1 MDNTDK
7 PIIIGILFI
16 IFIIIAQTPIAN
28 LYLGAIVQSRNID
41 ITYSYNGCGSG
52 TTSRYQYSV
61 NGGSYNQGSTQISCS
76 DPNPTQT
83 LRNQAIAYA
92 GITDYD
98 IVYVNKVLYQAPEP
112 ILTPPNVNTAD
123 VNVVGSPNINV
134 VVNTPT
140 NIPLVLTYSALDT
153 SAKDGIYEVK
163 MFRYQI
169 LDSYFNPIKTSDW
182 MKIVGASPYTF
193 NVPITIPVE
202 SISFVVGTIVNQK
215 YVFTNNAWT
224 LQETVEFRDIK
235 QVTAKSAIPSPTP
248 VPTPAPTT
256 TTQVPSPTPS
266 STEGALII
274 TSQPTFAGI
283 IIDGQDKHRAT
294 DASFIVT
301 PGTHT
306 VVLFNVDYQN
316 YTKTVQ
322 VGSGQTVRI
331 DAVLTPKTTPVAVPS
346 VVVTPVRT
354 VSPTIT
360 TVPSQPTTTTV
371 TTSTTTLPMNIPKAS
386 DNIFGIIT
394 IAILIIT
401 IVMAVITFRRK

>member
-1 MDNTDK
+1 MNNTNK
-7 PIIIGILFI
+7 SIIVSVFFILLI
-16 IFIIIAQTPIAN
+16 ILSQTPMAK

-61 NGGSYNQGSTQISCS
+61 NGGAYNQGSTQLSCS

-92 GITDYD
+92 GITEYD

-134 VVNTPT
+134 IVNTPT
-140 NIPLVLTYSALDT
+140 NIPLSLSYSALDT

-193 NVPITIPVE
+193 NVPMTPAYE

-215 YVFTNNAWT
+215 YIFINNAWT
-224 LQETVEFRDIK
+224 LQESIEFRDIK
-235 QVTAKSAIPSPTP
+235 QVTAKSTIPTATPTP
-248 VPTPAPTT
+248 IPTT

-301 PGTHT
+301 PGSHT

-331 DAVLTPKTTPVAVPS
+331 DAVLTPKTTPIAVHT
-346 VVVTPVRT
+346 VVINPVRT

-360 TVPSQPTTTTV
+360 SVPTQSTV
-371 TTSTTTLPMNIPKAS
+371 TTTLPINVPQVQVS
-386 DNIFGIIT
+386 DSTYGIVAIIAVIIT
-394 IAILIIT
+394 III
-401 IVMAVITFRRK
+401 AVITFRRK

>member
-1 MDNTDK
+1 MNNTNK
-7 PIIIGILFI
+7 SIIVSVFFILLI
-16 IFIIIAQTPIAN
+16 ILSQTPMAK

-61 NGGSYNQGSTQISCS
+61 NGGAYNQGSTQLSCS

-92 GITDYD
+92 GITEYD

-112 ILTPPNVNTAD
+112 ILTPPSINTAD

-140 NIPLVLTYSALDT
+140 NIPLSLTYSALDT

-182 MKIVGASPYTF
+182 MKIVDASPYTY
-193 NVPITIPVE
+193 NVPMTPAYE

-215 YVFTNNAWT
+215 YIFTNNAWT
-224 LQETVEFRDIK
+224 LQESVEFRDIK
-235 QVTAKSAIPSPTP
+235 QVTAKSAIPIATPTP
-248 VPTPAPTT
+248 IPTT

-301 PGTHT
+301 PGSHT

-331 DAVLTPKTTPVAVPS
+331 DAVLTPKTTPIAVPT
-346 VVVTPVRT
+346 VVITPVRT

-360 TVPSQPTTTTV
+360 SVPTQPTVTTTV
-371 TTSTTTLPMNIPKAS
+371 TTTLPINVPQVQVS
-386 DNIFGIIT
+386 DNTYGIIAIIAVIIT
-394 IAILIIT
+394 III
-401 IVMAVITFRRK
+401 AVITFRRK